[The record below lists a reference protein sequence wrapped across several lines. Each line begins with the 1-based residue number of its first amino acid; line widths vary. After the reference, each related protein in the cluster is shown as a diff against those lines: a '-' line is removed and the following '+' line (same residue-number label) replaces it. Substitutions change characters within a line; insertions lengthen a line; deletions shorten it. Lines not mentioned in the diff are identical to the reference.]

1 MKNETMRSPDQL
13 IAWVIW
19 GAILMGLFVL
29 QFFIGGGIPTGDQ
42 MENPPTVMSLI
53 CIAGVAIGTLIRWLV
68 IPKLNDNLKL
78 LRAMIVGLAL
88 CEGSG
93 IQQIFLLGKEYPD
106 TQKLIFVLAVLGVVQ
121 FAPTYFKKA

>member
-1 MKNETMRSPDQL
+1 MKNETMRSTDQL

-29 QFFIGGGIPTGDQ
+29 QFFIGGGIPTGDE

-93 IQQIFLLGKEYPD
+93 FLQIFLLGKEYPD

>member
-1 MKNETMRSPDQL
+1 MENETMRTTDQ
-13 IAWVIW
+13 ITAWVIW
-19 GAILMGLFVL
+19 GAILMGLFFL
-29 QFFIGGGIPTGDQ
+29 QFFIGGGIPTGDE

-68 IPKLNDNLKL
+68 IPKLNDKPKL
-78 LRAMIVGLAL
+78 LRAMVVGLAL
-88 CEGSG
+88 SQGSG
-93 IQQIFLLGKEYPD
+93 LMQIFLLGKEYPD

>member
-1 MKNETMRSPDQL
+1 MQNETMRSTDQI

-19 GAILMGLFVL
+19 GAILIGLFFL
-29 QFFIGGGIPTGDQ
+29 QFFIGGGIPTGDE

-68 IPKLNDNLKL
+68 IPKLNDKPKL
-78 LRAMIVGLAL
+78 LRAMVVGLAL
-88 CEGSG
+88 SQGSG
-93 IQQIFLLGKEYPD
+93 LLQIFLLGKEYPD
-106 TQKLIFVLAVLGVVQ
+106 SQKLIFVLAVLGVVQ

>member
-19 GAILMGLFVL
+19 GAILMGLFIL

-78 LRAMIVGLAL
+78 LPAMIVGLAL
-88 CEGSG
+88 CESSG
-93 IQQIFLLGKEYPD
+93 LLQMFLLGKEYPD

>member
-1 MKNETMRSPDQL
+1 MKNETMRSTDQ
-13 IAWVIW
+13 ITAWVIW
-19 GAILMGLFVL
+19 GAILIGLFVV

-78 LRAMIVGLAL
+78 LPAMIVGLAL

-93 IQQIFLLGKEYPD
+93 LLQIFLLGKEYPD

>member
-1 MKNETMRSPDQL
+1 MRSPDQL

-78 LRAMIVGLAL
+78 LPAMIVGLAL
-88 CEGSG
+88 CESSG
-93 IQQIFLLGKEYPD
+93 LLQMFLLGKEYGD

>member
-1 MKNETMRSPDQL
+1 MQNEMMRSPDQL
-13 IAWVIW
+13 IAWVIQ

-68 IPKLNDNLKL
+68 IPKLNDKPKL
-78 LRAMIVGLAL
+78 LRAMVVGLAL
-88 CEGSG
+88 SQGSG
-93 IQQIFLLGKEYPD
+93 LMQIFLLGKEYPD

>member
-1 MKNETMRSPDQL
+1 MKNETMTSTDQL

-68 IPKLNDNLKL
+68 IPKLNDKPKL
-78 LRAMIVGLAL
+78 LRAMLVGLAL
-88 CEGSG
+88 SQGSG
-93 IQQIFLLGKEYPD
+93 VLQIFLLGKEYPD
-106 TQKLIFVLAVLGVVQ
+106 SQKLIFVLAVLGVVQ

>member
-1 MKNETMRSPDQL
+1 MENETMRTTDQ
-13 IAWVIW
+13 ITAWVIW

-29 QFFIGGGIPTGDQ
+29 QFFIGGGIPTGEQ

-53 CIAGVAIGTLIRWLV
+53 CIACVAIGTLIRWLV
-68 IPKLNDNLKL
+68 IPKLNDKPKL
-78 LRAMIVGLAL
+78 LRAMVVGLAL
-88 CEGSG
+88 SQGSG
-93 IQQIFLLGKEYPD
+93 LMQIFLLGKEYPD

>member
-13 IAWVIW
+13 IAWVLW
-19 GAILMGLFVL
+19 GAILMGLFFL
-29 QFFIGGGIPTGDQ
+29 QFFIGGGIPTGDE

-68 IPKLNDNLKL
+68 IPKLNDNPKL
-78 LRAMIVGLAL
+78 LRAMVVGLAL
-88 CEGSG
+88 SQGSG
-93 IQQIFLLGKEYPD
+93 VLQIFLLGKEYPD
-106 TQKLIFVLAVLGVVQ
+106 SQKLIFVFAVLGVVQ

>member
-13 IAWVIW
+13 IAWVLW
-19 GAILMGLFVL
+19 GAILMGLFFL
-29 QFFIGGGIPTGDQ
+29 QFFIGGGIPTGNE

-68 IPKLNDNLKL
+68 IPKLSDKPKL
-78 LRAMIVGLAL
+78 LRAMVVGLAL
-88 CEGSG
+88 SQGSG
-93 IQQIFLLGKEYPD
+93 LLQIFLLGKEYPD
-106 TQKLIFVLAVLGVVQ
+106 SQKLIFVLAVLGVVQ

>member
-1 MKNETMRSPDQL
+1 MQNETMKSRDQL
-13 IAWVIW
+13 VAWVIW

-42 MENPPTVMSLI
+42 IENPPTVMSLI

-78 LRAMIVGLAL
+78 LPAMIVGLAL
-88 CEGSG
+88 CESSG
-93 IQQIFLLGKEYPD
+93 LLQMFLLGKEYPD

>member
-1 MKNETMRSPDQL
+1 MQNETMRSTDQI

-19 GAILMGLFVL
+19 GAILIGLFFL

-68 IPKLNDNLKL
+68 IPKLNDKPKL
-78 LRAMIVGLAL
+78 LRAMVVGLAL
-88 CEGSG
+88 SQGSG
-93 IQQIFLLGKEYPD
+93 LLQIFLLGKEYPD

>member
-1 MKNETMRSPDQL
+1 MKNETMRSTDQ
-13 IAWVIW
+13 ITAWVIW
-19 GAILMGLFVL
+19 GAILIGLFVV
-29 QFFIGGGIPTGDQ
+29 QFYIGGGIPTGDQ

-68 IPKLNDNLKL
+68 IPKLNGFHNLL
-78 LRAMIVGLAL
+78 QAMIVGLAL
-88 CEGSG
+88 SEGSEFM
-93 IQQIFLLGKEYPD
+93 QIFLLGKEYPD

>member
-1 MKNETMRSPDQL
+1 MKNETMRLTDQ
-13 IAWVIW
+13 INAWVIW
-19 GAILMGLFVL
+19 GAILIGLFVV
-29 QFFIGGGIPTGDQ
+29 QFYMGGGIPTGDQ

>member
-1 MKNETMRSPDQL
+1 MENETMRSTDQ
-13 IAWVIW
+13 ITAWVIW
-19 GAILMGLFVL
+19 GAILIGLFVV

-42 MENPPTVMSLI
+42 MENPPTVMSLF
-53 CIAGVAIGTLIRWLV
+53 CIASVAIGTLIRWLV

-78 LRAMIVGLAL
+78 LRAMVVGLAL
-88 CEGSG
+88 SQGSG
-93 IQQIFLLGKEYPD
+93 VLQIFLLGKEYPD

>member
-13 IAWVIW
+13 IAWVLW
-19 GAILMGLFVL
+19 GAILMGLFFL
-29 QFFIGGGIPTGDQ
+29 QFFIGGGIPTGNE

-68 IPKLNDNLKL
+68 IPKLNDNPKL
-78 LRAMIVGLAL
+78 LRAMVVGLAL
-88 CEGSG
+88 SQGSG
-93 IQQIFLLGKEYPD
+93 VLQIFLLGKEYPD
-106 TQKLIFVLAVLGVVQ
+106 SQKLIFVFAVLGVVQ

>member
-1 MKNETMRSPDQL
+1 MKNETMRSPDQ
-13 IAWVIW
+13 ITAWVIW
-19 GAILMGLFVL
+19 GAILMGLFVV

-78 LRAMIVGLAL
+78 LPAMIVGLAL
-88 CEGSG
+88 CESSG
-93 IQQIFLLGKEYPD
+93 LLQMFLLGKEYPD

>member
-1 MKNETMRSPDQL
+1 MKNETMTSTDQL

-29 QFFIGGGIPTGDQ
+29 QFFIGGGIPTGDE

-68 IPKLNDNLKL
+68 IPKLNDKPKL
-78 LRAMIVGLAL
+78 LRAMLVGLAL
-88 CEGSG
+88 SQGSG
-93 IQQIFLLGKEYPD
+93 VLQIFLLGKEYPD
-106 TQKLIFVLAVLGVVQ
+106 SQKLIFVLAVLGVVQ

>member
-19 GAILMGLFVL
+19 GAILMGLFFL
-29 QFFIGGGIPTGDQ
+29 QFFIGGGIPTGDE

-68 IPKLNDNLKL
+68 IPKLNDKPKL
-78 LRAMIVGLAL
+78 LRAMVVGLAL
-88 CEGSG
+88 SQGSG
-93 IQQIFLLGKEYPD
+93 VLQIFLLGKEYPD
-106 TQKLIFVLAVLGVVQ
+106 SQKLIFVLAVLGVVQ